1 MKFGV
6 GHAYWGNTG
15 ACDIEKYKRVA
26 KKLADFGF
34 TMFEVT
40 ADHIYHMSE
49 KELAELDAVAREYG
63 LTLSTNS
70 GPAKEYDLSSP
81 DEAVRK
87 NGLEYFTQIVRNMA
101 AIHSPVLAGAI
112 YSFWPSDFAYTD
124 KEAAWEHSI
133 PMLRE

>member
-34 TMFEVT
+34 DMFEVT
-40 ADHIYHMSE
+40 AAHIYHMSE

-70 GPAKEYDLSSP
+70 GPAKEYDSSTSHRSSGTWRP
-81 DEAVRK
+81 FIPRFWQALFIPS
-87 NGLEYFTQIVRNMA
+87 GP
-101 AIHSPVLAGAI
+101 AISL
-112 YSFWPSDFAYTD
+112 
-124 KEAAWEHSI
+124 I
-133 PMLRE
+133 PIKRQPGSTASR